1 MKRVFAVFTTALILL
16 FPLQVKAAC
25 DPTSYLAEAVTY
37 WQEKAV
43 EASGELNLL
52 RAENQ
57 RLSAENEALKADLKD
72 ADKTIYEL
80 REIINDMAI
89 QNEKTNSLRIQAEND
104 LNTVLEQVK
113 VLEEA
118 IKKLSGPKFGAL
130 IGATYTNGEYGVMAG
145 VTMSLK

>member
-1 MKRVFAVFTTALILL
+1 MKRIFTILVIAMCLL
-16 FPLQVKAAC
+16 FPFKVLAAC
-25 DPTSYLAEAVTY
+25 DPVSDLADAVTY

-43 EASGELNLL
+43 EASGELSLL

-57 RLSAENEALKADLKD
+57 RLTSENEALKADLND

-80 REIINDMAI
+80 REVINDMAL

-104 LNTVLEQVK
+104 LTTVLEQVK
-113 VLEEA
+113 VLEEV

>member
-25 DPTSYLAEAVTY
+25 DPTSDLAEAVTY

-57 RLSAENEALKADLKD
+57 RLSTENTALKADLKD

-130 IGATYTNGEYGVMAG
+130 IGATYTNGEYGLMAG
-145 VTMSLK
+145 VTVSLK

>member
-1 MKRVFAVFTTALILL
+1 MELIVINEKKFKLML
-16 FPLQVKAAC
+16 
-25 DPTSYLAEAVTY
+25 DRNDMEAY
-37 WQEKAV
+37 RKKG
-43 EASGELNLL
+43 SGKEV
-52 RAENQ
+52 
-57 RLSAENEALKADLKD
+57 
-72 ADKTIYEL
+72 L

-130 IGATYTNGEYGVMAG
+130 IGATYTNGEYGLMAG
-145 VTMSLK
+145 VTVSLK